1 MTLRAALAVAGA
13 ARSVAG
19 RAQVRGDELA
29 RGGRVAALERGGDL
43 AVVGDEALR
52 VGGVTGERDRGDP
65 LLTVAQRIVEARE
78 DGVAGGADDRTVEAA
93 VRAREVASRVA
104 GGDRALLLGDL

>member
-13 ARSVAG
+13 ARGVAG

-43 AVVGDEALR
+43 AVVGDEAVR
-52 VGGVTGERDRGDP
+52 VGRVAGERDRGDP
-65 LLTVAQRIVEARE
+65 LLAVAQRVVEARE
-78 DGVAGGADDRTVEAA
+78 DRVAGGADDRAVEAA
-93 VRAREVASRVA
+93 VRGREVGRRLSPCR
-104 GGDRALLLGDL
+104 GGGP